1 MNFNT
6 SLSDLSGIGPKRA
19 EAFASIGL
27 YTAGD
32 LLYHF
37 PRAYQNRGN
46 ISLLAAAPSKLVTAF
61 VLEVMSSPS
70 NVRIKGGRIVTKF
83 RAFDESGVCTVVYFN
98 QPYIKNNINIGKK
111 YRFFG
116 ALKRGRNGTELTSPI
131 CEPFSDGGDTLSD
144 YVPIY
149 KACVGLSQNLIS
161 QCVRKVL
168 DACKNSPDIFG
179 LPDPLS
185 YEIRKSYRLCDL
197 VYAIE
202 NVHFPASPEYVDTA
216 RRRLMFDELYIYGLR
231 NRLYGSVEKAD
242 AVRLSKPD
250 TGRFAALFPFTFTKA
265 QKRTMDE
272 ICADMTSGKRMNR
285 LVTGDVGS
293 GKTVCAAYAVYIA
306 VENGRQAV
314 IMAPTEIL
322 ARQHY
327 NDLEPIFTKLGK
339 RTLLLVGATK
349 AADKKRYKEMIAD
362 GTADVVIGTH
372 ALIEESVVF
381 SSLGVAVI
389 DEQHRFGVKQRAALF
404 DKESGCHTLTM
415 SATPIPRTL
424 AMALFGTISASAVD
438 EIPPGRQKIDT
449 FVVDESYRER
459 LDGFIKKQVAEGGQ
473 VYIVCPAVEEEDDY
487 LDDAGEKIASKNV
500 ETFSRFN
507 TDVKLKA
514 ATTYIED
521 VRRKFPDISSALI
534 HGKMKSAEKEAVMLD
549 FAAGK
554 YSILVSTTVIEV
566 GVNVPN
572 ASLMIVENAEYF
584 GLSQLHQLRGR
595 VGRGNRKSY
604 CILVSGKPRGTVER
618 LSMLT
623 KSSDGYAIAEYDLAN
638 RGPGDL
644 LALGSTGVRQ
654 SGGTSVKLSLLHSD
668 VTLMNEAFDAA
679 DRTLSGKFGDV
690 DKNKLS
696 EICEKALDKRL
707 YTNV

>member
-1 MNFNT
+1 MDFYT
-6 SLSDLSGIGPKRA
+6 PLSELSGIGPKRA
-19 EAFASIGL
+19 EAFSSLGL
-27 YTAGD
+27 NTAGD

-46 ISLLAAAPSKLVTAF
+46 ISLLAMAPSKLVSSF
-61 VLEVMSSPS
+61 ILEVMSVPAT
-70 NVRIKGGRIVTKF
+70 VRIKGGKTLTKF

-98 QPYIKNNINIGKK
+98 MPYIKNAVTVGCR

-116 ALKRGRNGTELTSPI
+116 ALKRGRNGTELTSPV
-131 CEPFSDGGDTLSD
+131 CEPYSEGAALAD
-144 YVPIY
+144 YIPIY
-149 KACVGLSQNLIS
+149 RTCVSISQNLIS
-161 QCVRKVL
+161 QCVKKVL
-168 DACKNSPDIFG
+168 EACGRSPESFL

-185 YEIRKSYRLCDL
+185 YAIRKQYRLCDL
-197 VYAIE
+197 VYALEHI
-202 NVHFPASPEYVDTA
+202 HFPTSPDCVETA
-216 RRRLMFDELYIYGLR
+216 RRRLMFDELFIYGIR
-231 NRLYGSVEKAD
+231 NRIFGNNEKTD
-242 AVRLSKPD
+242 AVKMSLPD
-250 TGRFAALFPFTFTKA
+250 FGAFAALFPFAFTKA

-272 ICADMTSGKRMNR
+272 IGADMTSGKRMNR

-293 GKTVCAAYAVYIA
+293 GKTACAAYAVYIA
-306 VENGRQAV
+306 VENGMQAV

-322 ARQHY
+322 ARQHFE
-327 NDLEPIFTKLGK
+327 DLEPLFSKLGK
-339 RTLLLVGATK
+339 RTLLLTGSTK
-349 AADKKRYKEMIAD
+349 AGDKKRYKEYIAN

-372 ALIEESVVF
+372 ALIEDSVVF
-381 SSLGVAVI
+381 SSPGVAVI

-404 DKESGCHTLTM
+404 DKASGMHTLTM

-424 AMALFGTISASAVD
+424 AMALFGSVSASAVD
-438 EIPPGRQKIDT
+438 EIPPGRQKTET

-459 LDGFIKKQVAEGGQ
+459 LDRFISKQIDDGGQ
-473 VYIVCPAVEEEDDY
+473 VYIVCPAVEEQEDY
-487 LDDAGEKIASKNV
+487 LDDDGEKISSRNI
-500 ETFSRFN
+500 ETFSRAD

-514 ATTYIED
+514 ASTYIED
-521 VRRKFPDISSALI
+521 IRRKFPGVRSALI
-534 HGKMKSAEKEAVMLD
+534 HGRMKGAEKEAVMLD

-595 VGRGNRKSY
+595 VGRGSRKSY
-604 CILVSGKPRGTVER
+604 CVLVSGKPRGTVER
-618 LSMLT
+618 LNMLA

-644 LALGSTGVRQ
+644 LALGGTGVRQ
-654 SGGTSVKLSLLHSD
+654 SGGALKLSLLHSD
-668 VTLMNEAFDAA
+668 ITLMNEAFDAA
-679 DRTLSGKFGDV
+679 DRTLNGEFPDA
-690 DKNKLS
+690 DRNKILS
-696 EICEKALDKRL
+696 ICSKALDKRL